1 MDIDPNTV
9 LSRNPD
15 IVFSEFGDEVVMMST
30 DFESYFGMEACAAR
44 IWELLEH
51 ETTFAEICDRLCEE
65 FDVKREQCEEETRAF
80 VADLCERE
88 LAVTGPRAPSP
99 SGGRA

>member
-15 IVFSEFGDEVVMMST
+15 IVFSEFGDEVVMMSS

-51 ETTFAEICDRLCEE
+51 ETTFAEICERLCEE
-65 FDVKREQCEEETRAF
+65 FDVKPEQCAEETRAF
-80 VADLCERE
+80 LADLCERE
-88 LAVTGPRAPSP
+88 LVVAGVQRAPSE
-99 SGGRA
+99 GKA